1 MKKQVVYPR
10 LTIRLSHELLACCWL
25 ANGLSYQIMSAVAKV
40 QFGGEKIIE
49 GLNWQPLKQRLQS
62 YVILIG
68 TVLKE
73 LIPFLPNSQ
82 EVTNLTRM
90 SESIFETIVK

>member
-1 MKKQVVYPR
+1 
-10 LTIRLSHELLACCWL
+10 
-25 ANGLSYQIMSAVAKV
+25 MSAVTKM
-40 QFGGEKIIE
+40 QFGGEIIVE

-62 YVILIG
+62 YIILIG

-73 LIPFLPNSQ
+73 LIPFLPSSQ
-82 EVTNLTRM
+82 EVTNLTRL